1 MRGVFGEGFSGNF
14 KDENCEGLERRR
26 GEEISGERRFGGRE
40 EMSETFEDRHL
51 VNKLVNVR
59 DIRKSRETDTG
70 E

>member
-26 GEEISGERRFGGRE
+26 GEEMRRERSFGGRE
-40 EMSETFEDRHL
+40 EMSEAFEDGHL
-51 VNKLVNVR
+51 VNELVNVR
-59 DIRKSRETDTG
+59 DIGGSGETDTG